1 MSDLKEKYQN
11 YGNLSDAEM
20 RKKIIEVMES
30 LDNRAVRFIYYFL
43 IGIDSPDETGGEQD
57 DDE

>member
-43 IGIDSPDETGGEQD
+43 IGIGSPDETGGEQD